1 MWQPKIG
8 TNVTKLYEDK
18 NKVQRDSFFQEMY
31 EDKSMEGTDEII
43 DEAEDEDESK
53 PISVGSKEGRT
64 IVDAATKVLGG
75 LGKNKKVG
83 AAAVKTAVQNNG
95 DEDIEEIEDPEDLEE
110 AGIMVA
116 GKAISQEQKNDV
128 LRLFAAM
135 GMEPVDGMIEIIRI
149 AASMID
155 EIKQGIDIRRVKK
168 KMSAGEYE
176 EGEEYDETDD
186 KCDDIEDKS
195 TDEETV
201 DDIED
206 PEEVKEAGFG
216 SKGIGAK
223 ASDTGLPKKI
233 KYKTAGSI
241 SADELAAW
249 KEKYGIK

>member
-1 MWQPKIG
+1 MWKPKIG
-8 TNVTKLYEDK
+8 TNVQKLYEDT
-18 NKVQRDSFFQEMY
+18 NKVQRDSFFTEMY

-64 IVDAATKVLGG
+64 IVDAAAKVLGG

-155 EIKQGIDIRRVKK
+155 EIKLWKFTEEIDPKTNKLVKVVTI
-168 KMSAGEYE
+168 M
-176 EGEEYDETDD
+176 
-186 KCDDIEDKS
+186 
-195 TDEETV
+195 
-201 DDIED
+201 
-206 PEEVKEAGFG
+206 
-216 SKGIGAK
+216 
-223 ASDTGLPKKI
+223 
-233 KYKTAGSI
+233 
-241 SADELAAW
+241 SADEGTFDTSKLNG
-249 KEKYGIK
+249 KIKGNLTIRKIYLDN